1 VEKLMIIGIP
11 KEIKTLENRVS
22 MTPGAVETLVRRGH
36 TVVVESGAGRGSGLS
51 DEQYATAGARL
62 ADAAEAWAADMVIK
76 VKEPIAAEYQYLRK
90 GLLLFTYLHL
100 AADKPLTE
108 VLLSSGTIGIAYE
121 TVQLPGGGLPL
132 LLPMSEVA
140 GRMAPQ
146 VGAHHLEKS
155 QGGRGLLLGGVPGVP
170 QASVVILGAGI
181 VGTNAAKIAMGMG
194 AQVTVLDVNHSR
206 LQYLDDIYQGRIVT
220 VSSNEPN
227 IRKAV
232 TYADLL
238 IGAVLITGAK
248 APRLVTRDMI
258 GTMKEG
264 SVIVDVAVDQ
274 GGCVETI
281 KATTH
286 AEPTYLV
293 DGVVHYGV
301 ANMPGA
307 VPRTSTFALTNATL
321 PYALEIA
328 DKGLVR
334 ALRGNASLRKGLNV
348 YDGMIVQ
355 PNVAR
360 SQGKEWRD
368 PFRDGDAGGEQTGG
382 GAAER

>member
-1 VEKLMIIGIP
+1 MIIGIP
-11 KEIKTLENRVS
+11 KEIKTLENRVA

-36 TVVVESGAGRGSGLS
+36 AVLVETGAGRGSGLA
-51 DEQYATAGARL
+51 DELYAMAGARL
-62 ADAAEAWAADMVIK
+62 VGADEAWGADMVVK
-76 VKEPIAAEYQYLRK
+76 VKEPVPGEYRYLRR

-100 AADKPLTE
+100 AADRPLTE
-108 VLLSSGTIGIAYE
+108 ALLASGTVGVAYE
-121 TVQLPGGGLPL
+121 TVQLPDGTLPL
-132 LLPMSEVA
+132 LVPMSEVA

-146 VGAHHLEKS
+146 VGAHALEKS

-170 QASVVILGAGI
+170 QASVVVVGAGV
-181 VGTNAAKIAMGMG
+181 VGSNACKLAVGMG
-194 AQVTVLDVNHSR
+194 AQVTVLDVNHAR

-220 VSSNEPN
+220 MSSNEAN

-238 IGAVLITGAK
+238 IGAVLIPGAK
-248 APRLVTRDMI
+248 APRLVSRDML

-281 KATTH
+281 RPTTH
-286 AEPTYLV
+286 ADPTYVV

-307 VPRTSTFALTNATL
+307 VPRTSTYALCNQTL
-321 PYALEIA
+321 PYVIKLAA
-328 DKGLVR
+328 KGLG
-334 ALRGNASLRKGLNV
+334 ALAEDHSLALGLNTI
-348 YDGMIVQ
+348 DGRLTFAG
-355 PNVAR
+355 VAEAF
-360 SQGKEWRD
+360 GLPLTPVD
-368 PFRDGDAGGEQTGG
+368 HVLA
-382 GAAER
+382 